1 MRTDLAEL
9 PPLYRALAPRSVRQA
24 RAEGLPAQPQQL
36 EDLPP
41 LWSALAR
48 LSGRLPPAN
57 RRLSDL
63 IRVIPPGEG
72 FAAPACLRT
81 GPRFDVDVPPGGYA
95 WWYIDA
101 MSDDGRYGLTI
112 IAFVG
117 SVFSPY
123 YVAAGKERP
132 EDHVAINVAL
142 YGGGK
147 SRWAM
152 TERNARALERSANHF
167 RVGPSHIDWDGGCL
181 SLEIE
186 ERGAVFGEPVR
197 GRVKIHPEALVS
209 RHFPLDPEGRHS
221 WHPIAARAR
230 IEVQF
235 ERPGLSW
242 QGDAYVDSNYGSEP
256 MEKGFRDW
264 QWSRAHVGREA
275 AIFYEG
281 VRMDGSHF
289 ALSLGIDRAGFASP
303 RETPPLQKLRT
314 TNWLMPRAIR
324 SEGPAR
330 VLKTW
335 EDVPFYSRSAV
346 ETRLDGQ
353 QALSV
358 HESLSLTRFIS
369 APVQFMLPF
378 RMPRR
383 T

>member
-1 MRTDLAEL
+1 MHQDLADL
-9 PPLYRALAPRSVRQA
+9 PPLYRALAPRDLRAA
-24 RAEGLPAQPQQL
+24 RYVSAPPPRETL

-41 LWSALAR
+41 LWTALAR
-48 LSGRLPPAN
+48 ASGRLPPAG
-57 RRLSDL
+57 RRLSDP
-63 IRVIPPGEG
+63 IRVIRPGEG
-72 FAAPACLRT
+72 HAAPACLKT
-81 GPRFDVDVPPGGYA
+81 GPRFDVEVPAGGYA

-101 MSDDGRYGLTI
+101 MSDDGRHGLTI

-123 YVAAGKERP
+123 YLSAGKERP

-152 TERNARALERSANHF
+152 TERGARDLERSANHF
-167 RVGPSHIDWDGGCL
+167 RVGPSQIQWDGGCL
-181 SLEIE
+181 ALDIV
-186 ERGAVFGEPVR
+186 ERGAVFGESVR
-197 GRVKIHPEALVS
+197 GRVKVHPEALVA
-209 RHFPLDPEGRHS
+209 RHFPLDPAGRHS

-230 IEVQF
+230 IEVSF

-242 QGDAYVDSNYGSEP
+242 SGDAYVDSNFGSEP
-256 MEKGFRDW
+256 MERGFRDW

-281 VRMDGSHF
+281 VRTDGSHF
-289 ALSLGIDRAGFASP
+289 ALSLGIDRAGQVRP
-303 RETPPLQKLRT
+303 RETPPLAKLRT
-314 TNWLMPRAIR
+314 TNWLMPRTIR
-324 SEGPAR
+324 SDGPAR

-358 HESLSLTRFIS
+358 HESLSLTRFTS
-369 APVQFMLPF
+369 MPVQFMLPF